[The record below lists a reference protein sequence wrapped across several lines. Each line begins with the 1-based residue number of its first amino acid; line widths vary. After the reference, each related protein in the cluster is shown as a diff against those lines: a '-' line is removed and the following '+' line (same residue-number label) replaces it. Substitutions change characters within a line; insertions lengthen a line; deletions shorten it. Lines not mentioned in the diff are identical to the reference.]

1 MAIFTKVEPW
11 QGLFGTTTAEK
22 TVALR
27 KFGSDLE
34 LIESLAGDILTRFHA
49 SGYWGWV
56 KGNGTVSRYVIVAT
70 LDENLKLRYFKARA
84 SNHATISDDF
94 DLSINIS
101 GPEAWA
107 KADLQLEVL
116 SNSWRVLSGGE
127 IEYLKIPPMD
137 QDNSFYIPGA
147 EVEEEL
153 VVTDACWR
161 EALNQVLV
169 AAQEAIGLG
178 RINSLT
184 LDQLEKTFSP
194 RQRVEGII
202 ITEADAGFV
211 VDLLN
216 GTYAFL
222 PRSQLDV
229 YPVRDA
235 GPLMGPNL
243 EFQVVKL
250 DRRRG
255 NIVVSRRAIL
265 EERFLG

>member
-1 MAIFTKVEPW
+1 MALHTKCQPW
-11 QGLFGTTTAEK
+11 QGHFGTITDQKIA
-22 TVALR
+22 ALR

-34 LIESLAGDILTRFHA
+34 LIEPLVEEILTRARA

-56 KGNGTVSRYVIVAT
+56 KGNGTVSRYIIMAT
-70 LDENLKLRYFKARA
+70 LDEDLNIRYFKIRA
-84 SNHATISDDF
+84 SNHATIRDDF
-94 DLSINIS
+94 DFSIDV
-101 GPEAWA
+101 GPPNGWA
-107 KADLQLEVL
+107 KADLRLEVH

-127 IEYLKIPPMD
+127 IEYLQILGVDPENRIHIPA
-137 QDNSFYIPGA
+137 A
-147 EVEEEL
+147 EIETEL
-153 VVTDACWR
+153 VVEDSCWR
-161 EALNQVLV
+161 EAVNQILV
-169 AAQEAIGLG
+169 AAQEAIGVG

-184 LDQLEKTFSP
+184 WDQIETTFSP

-243 EFQVVKL
+243 AFQVVKL